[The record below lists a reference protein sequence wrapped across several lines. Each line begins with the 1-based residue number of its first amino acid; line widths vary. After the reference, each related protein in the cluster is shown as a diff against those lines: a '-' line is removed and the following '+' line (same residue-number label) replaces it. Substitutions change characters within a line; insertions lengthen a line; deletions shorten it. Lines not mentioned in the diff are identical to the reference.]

1 MTDGQETLAK
11 NKRQLE
17 EHSETL
23 YEAEL
28 QALREEEDAHGQN
41 GDW

>member
-1 MTDGQETLAK
+1 MNELNGASAK
-11 NKRQLE
+11 LLVPFFHR
-17 EHSETL
+17 

>member
-1 MTDGQETLAK
+1 MTDGQETLNK

-17 EHSETL
+17 DQSETL

-28 QALREEEDAHGQN
+28 QALREEDDDNGQN